1 MIVSEYVVKKPNDKA
16 LNLIIELGLPEL
28 GLPEPGS
35 TGDYRCKFSVLAL
48 GIDEYIYGVDAMQ
61 SYCMALKR
69 FNFLINDLISEGY
82 KFYYPGF
89 LDMELDIL
97 STYF

>member
-1 MIVSEYVVKKPNDKA
+1 MISSEYVVKKPNDKE
-16 LNLIIELGLPEL
+16 LYLTIELGLPEPDPL
-28 GLPEPGS
+28 
-35 TGDYRCKFSVLAL
+35 GDYRCKFSVLTL

-61 SYCMALKR
+61 SYCMAVKR
-69 FNFLINDLISEGY
+69 FNILVSDLMSDGY

>member
-1 MIVSEYVVKKPNDKA
+1 MISSEYVVKKPNDKE
-16 LNLIIELGLPEL
+16 LYLTIELGLPE
-28 GLPEPGS
+28 PDPISEA
-35 TGDYRCKFSVLAL
+35 GDYRCKFSVLAL

-61 SYCMALKR
+61 SYCMAVKR
-69 FNFLINDLISEGY
+69 FNFLVNDLMSEGF

-97 STYF
+97 SAYF

>member
-28 GLPEPGS
+28 GS

>member
-1 MIVSEYVVKKPNDKA
+1 MISSEYVVKKPNDKE
-16 LNLIIELGLPEL
+16 LHLIFEL
-28 GLPEPGS
+28 GLPEPDPNS
-35 TGDYRCKFSVLAL
+35 VTGDYRCKFSVLAL

-61 SYCMALKR
+61 SYCMTLKR
-69 FNFLINDLISEGY
+69 FNLLVNDLISDGC

-89 LDMELDIL
+89 LDMEVDIL

>member
-1 MIVSEYVVKKPNDKA
+1 MIVSEYVVKKSNDNA
-16 LNLIIELGLPEL
+16 LNLVIELGLPE
-28 GLPEPGS
+28 PDS
-35 TGDYRCKFSVLAL
+35 TGDYRCKFSVLVL

-61 SYCMALKR
+61 SYCVALKR
-69 FNFLINDLISEGY
+69 FNFLINDLVSEGY

-89 LDMELDIL
+89 LDMEVDIL

>member
-1 MIVSEYVVKKPNDKA
+1 MISSEYVVKKPNDKE
-16 LNLIIELGLPEL
+16 LYLTIELGLPE
-28 GLPEPGS
+28 PDPS
-35 TGDYRCKFSVLAL
+35 GDYRCKFSVLAL
-48 GIDEYIYGVDAMQ
+48 GIDEYIYGVDAIQ
-61 SYCMALKR
+61 SYSMVVKR
-69 FNFLINDLISEGY
+69 FNILVNNLISDGY